1 MKRLLLILTVFLGV
15 TAFTVSNHVW
25 TNDDA
30 HSELSFVVEHLGIS
44 DVSGFFKDFDVNI
57 EAKNADFSDASVKLT
72 VRATSLD
79 TRVGQRDD
87 HLRSADFF
95 DVQKHPNITFTSTEI
110 KATGDKNEYDL
121 YGDLTIMGVT
131 KKVKMEM
138 EYNGTIVNPQSK
150 KETAGFEFEGKIKR
164 SDFGIGP
171 KFPPPMI
178 SDEVEIKAHG
188 EFIRQ

>member
-1 MKRLLLILTVFLGV
+1 MKKVFFILTAFVGL
-15 TAFTVSNHVW
+15 TAFTVSNHIW

-30 HSELSFVVEHLGIS
+30 HSELSFQVKHLGIS
-44 DVSGFFKDFDVNI
+44 EVSGFFKDFDVVI
-57 EAKNADFSDASVKLT
+57 ESQKADFSDAVVKLT

-79 TRVGQRDD
+79 TRVTMRDD

-95 DVQKHPNITFTSTEI
+95 DVAKYPTITFTSTEI
-110 KATGDKNEYDL
+110 KATDDKNEYDL
-121 YGDLTIMGVT
+121 YGNLTILGVT

-138 EYNGTIVNPQSK
+138 EYNGTITNPQSK
-150 KETAGFEFEGKIKR
+150 KETAGFKFEGKIKR
-164 SDFGIGP
+164 SDFGVGP

-188 EFIRQ
+188 EFIKS